1 MFIRKSLQD
10 ELQIPIQGWFSNEQ
24 QFAMGPFYEKAK
36 GIRGFQIASPSI
48 IGIRGVEVA
57 FEMIEITCDEM
68 NSLAKAF
75 EMISDLCKELN
86 GEEVERE
93 EESEE
98 ELPAGAN
105 LH

>member
-1 MFIRKSLQD
+1 MSKERKDVPELTD
-10 ELQIPIQGWFSNEQ
+10 E
-24 QFAMGPFYEKAK
+24 
-36 GIRGFQIASPSI
+36 
-48 IGIRGVEVA
+48 EVA
-57 FEMIEITCDEM
+57 FEMLEITCDEM

-86 GEEVERE
+86 GEEVVRE

-98 ELPAGAN
+98 EIPERAH

>member
-1 MFIRKSLQD
+1 MERVVHYLIQTIRRGENMSKERKDVPELTD
-10 ELQIPIQGWFSNEQ
+10 EE
-24 QFAMGPFYEKAK
+24 A
-36 GIRGFQIASPSI
+36 
-48 IGIRGVEVA
+48 A

-86 GEEVERE
+86 GEEVERK

-98 ELPAGAN
+98 ELPAGAH

>member
-1 MFIRKSLQD
+1 MFLVERVVHYLNQTIRPGENMSKERKDVPELTD
-10 ELQIPIQGWFSNEQ
+10 E
-24 QFAMGPFYEKAK
+24 
-36 GIRGFQIASPSI
+36 
-48 IGIRGVEVA
+48 EVA
-57 FEMIEITCDEM
+57 FEMLEITCDEM

-98 ELPAGAN
+98 ELPEGAH